1 MSDSIA
7 PVPVS
12 DTCWLYGE
20 REGLTVVQEYRDTAG
35 DLIKTLTVT
44 IPWDKVAK
52 ARGRRPMGRTALA
65 STDGAER

>member
-1 MSDSIA
+1 
-7 PVPVS
+7 
-12 DTCWLYGE
+12 
-20 REGLTVVQEYRDTAG
+20 LTVVQEYRDTAG